1 MPGNGSVKD
10 RPYAKTS
17 AYLCHH
23 LHCFNRS
30 REYATSLSSLAFTY
44 KTGGIQPS
52 SIFQDWIIHL
62 NTLETFAFALAW
74 RSKLDVYYLKDIG
87 MMRKERKNNSK
98 RRTPTRAA
106 TV

>member
-1 MPGNGSVKD
+1 MQRHQHTYVIICIASIGLENRQRRFQALSLLTKL
-10 RPYAKTS
+10 AE
-17 AYLCHH
+17 
-23 LHCFNRS
+23 FN
-30 REYATSLSSLAFTY
+30 
-44 KTGGIQPS
+44 PS